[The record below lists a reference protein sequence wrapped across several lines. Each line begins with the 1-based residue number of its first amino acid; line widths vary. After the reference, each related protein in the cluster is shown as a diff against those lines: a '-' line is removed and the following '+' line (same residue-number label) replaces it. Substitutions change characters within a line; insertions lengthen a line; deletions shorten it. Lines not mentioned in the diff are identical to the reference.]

1 MAEEEE
7 RLYPEDKR
15 RQKGLGMGNAGR
27 GMLVAVLIVTLVAVI
42 VALPLLLQNQVKSA
56 GAAAPKPAPTDFSG
70 AETCKTC
77 HADSFERFATT
88 SMGKL
93 FLNHPRNAKEALITR
108 ETPRRRWAARTA
120 TAPARPMR
128 SLGAPPSRA

>member
-42 VALPLLLQNQVKSA
+42 VALPLLLQN
-56 GAAAPKPAPTDFSG
+56 
-70 AETCKTC
+70 
-77 HADSFERFATT
+77 
-88 SMGKL
+88 
-93 FLNHPRNAKEALITR
+93 
-108 ETPRRRWAARTA
+108 
-120 TAPARPMR
+120 
-128 SLGAPPSRA
+128 